1 MNLASNALLGLAS
14 LILVAQFSSITLR
27 VHGVYYAYERDDLV
41 RLRDYL
47 KSPTFN
53 LRANWSGPPCI
64 NNSSRW
70 VGVSCLNS
78 HVVHLVLDE
87 LQLTGS
93 LPPGFL
99 ENVTFLSRLSFRD
112 NSISGPL
119 PNLTNLVS
127 LQDVLLSG
135 NRFSGP
141 IPPDYVDLPRLKNL
155 ELHENNLSGRIPP
168 FGQLTLIGFNISYNR
183 LEGPIPQT
191 RVLQE
196 FPRSSYDHN
205 PGLCGRPLETPCA
218 VAPPPYIPPIP
229 TPAPGPFIPPPAR
242 LTRGLRAWIITVIA
256 AAAVLV
262 PLITVV
268 VFMFYCKMGFGR
280 KEQAR
285 EDQGVR
291 GSVEMMERSR
301 RHLKSREDPERTV
314 ELDIFNRE
322 IQAFD
327 LDDLLRAS
335 AEVLGRGKLGSTYK
349 TILESGSIVA
359 VKRLNNMNGLRKK
372 EFKQQMHMLG
382 NLMHENL
389 VRVIS
394 FYYSKEEKLVVYE
407 FVSDGNLFK
416 LLHENR
422 GPGRVPLAWDTRLSI
437 IKDIAKG
444 LSFLH
449 QSLSY
454 QKVPHANLKSSNV
467 LISRSNQNF
476 CAKLADFGFFS
487 LLSPRKSLENLAIG
501 RTPELS
507 QGKKLTHKADIYC
520 FGIIIL
526 ELMTGRIPG
535 ETTDDNQVIASDI
548 SEWVKETVH
557 GEWSTDV
564 LDVEIY
570 AAKEGHDDMLK
581 LTEIA
586 LECTDLVPERRP
598 EASELL
604 RRIEEIETGNQDN
617 N

>member
-1 MNLASNALLGLAS
+1 MILASNALLGLAI
-14 LILVAQFSSITLR
+14 LILVAQFSSITLC

-47 KSPTFN
+47 KSPTFS

-64 NNSSRW
+64 SNSSRW
-70 VGVSCLNS
+70 VGLSCLNS

-87 LQLTGS
+87 LHFTGS

-119 PNLTNLVS
+119 PNLTNLVY
-127 LQDVLLSG
+127 LRDVLLSG

-141 IPPDYVDLPRLKNL
+141 IPLDYVDLPRLKNL

-168 FGQLTLIGFNISYNR
+168 LSQLTLIGFNVSYNH

-191 RVLQE
+191 RVLQK
-196 FPRSSYDHN
+196 FPSSSYDHN

-218 VAPPPYIPPIP
+218 VAPPPYIPPTP
-229 TPAPGPFIPPPAR
+229 TPSLVPFIPPPAQPKK
-242 LTRGLRAWIITVIA
+242 GLRAWIIALIA
-256 AAAVLV
+256 AAAVVV
-262 PLITVV
+262 PLFTVAVV
-268 VFMFYCKMGFGR
+268 VFYCKMGSGR

-285 EDQGVR
+285 EDHRVS
-291 GSVEMMERSR
+291 GSVETMERSR
-301 RHLKSREDPERTV
+301 LQSKSREDPERTV
-314 ELDIFNRE
+314 ELDIFNGE
-322 IQAFD
+322 SQAFD

-335 AEVLGRGKLGSTYK
+335 AEVLRRGKLGTTYK
-349 TILESGSIVA
+349 ATLDSGAVVA
-359 VKRLNNMNGLRKK
+359 VKRLNNMNGLGQK
-372 EFKQQMHMLG
+372 EFKQHMQMLG
-382 NLMHENL
+382 NLRHKNL

-394 FYYSKEEKLVVYE
+394 YYYSKEEKLVVYE
-407 FVSDGNLFK
+407 FVSDGNLFE

-422 GPGRVPLAWDTRLSI
+422 GPGKVPLAWDTRLSI

-449 QSLSY
+449 QSSSS

-467 LISRSNQNF
+467 LISHSNQNF
-476 CAKLADFGFFS
+476 CAKLADFGFFP

-501 RTPELS
+501 RTPEFS
-507 QGKKLTHKADIYC
+507 QGKKLTHKSDIYC

-526 ELMTGRIPG
+526 ELITGRNPG
-535 ETTDDNQVIASDI
+535 ETMVDNQGTASDL
-548 SEWVKETVH
+548 SEWVKKTVQ
-557 GEWSTDV
+557 GEWSTDI
-564 LDVEIY
+564 LDIEIF

-604 RRIEEIETGNQDN
+604 RRIEEIEIGNQHN

>member
-1 MNLASNALLGLAS
+1 MNLASNASLGLAT
-14 LILVAQFSSITLR
+14 LNLVAWFSSITLC

-53 LRANWSGPPCI
+53 VRGNWSGPPCT
-64 NNSSRW
+64 NNGSRW

-87 LQLTGS
+87 LHLAGS
-93 LPPGFL
+93 LPPRFL

-119 PNLTNLVS
+119 PNLTNLIY
-127 LQDVLLSG
+127 LRDVLLSG

-141 IPPDYVDLPRLKNL
+141 IPLDYVDLLRLKNL
-155 ELHENNLSGRIPP
+155 ELLENNLSGGIPP

-191 RVLQE
+191 RVLQK
-196 FPRSSYDHN
+196 FPGSSYDHN
-205 PGLCGRPLETPCA
+205 PGLCGRPLETACP
-218 VAPPPYIPPIP
+218 VAPPPYIPPTP
-229 TPAPGPFIPPPAR
+229 TPAPVPFIPPTAQ
-242 LTRGLRAWIITVIA
+242 LTKGLRAWIIALIA
-256 AAAVLV
+256 VAAVLV
-262 PLITVV
+262 PLISVA
-268 VFMFYCKMGFGR
+268 VFVFYCKMGFSR

-285 EDQGVR
+285 EDEGVN
-291 GSVEMMERSR
+291 GSVVMMERR
-301 RHLKSREDPERTV
+301 RLHLQSGEDPERTV

-335 AEVLGRGKLGSTYK
+335 AEVLGRGTLGNTYK
-349 TILESGSIVA
+349 TILESGSVVA
-359 VKRLNNMNGLRKK
+359 VKRLNNMNGLGKK
-372 EFKQQMHMLG
+372 EFKQQMRTLG
-382 NLMHENL
+382 NLRHENL
-389 VRVIS
+389 VGLIS
-394 FYYSKEEKLVVYE
+394 FYYSKEEKLVIYE
-407 FVSDGNLFK
+407 FISDGNLFE
-416 LLHENR
+416 LLHESR

-449 QSLSY
+449 QSLSS

-467 LISRSNQNF
+467 LLSRGNQNF
-476 CAKLADFGFFS
+476 CAKLADFGFFP
-487 LLSPRKSLENLAIG
+487 LLSPRKSLENLAVG

-507 QGKKLTHKADIYC
+507 QGKKLTHKSDIYC
-520 FGIIIL
+520 FGIIML
-526 ELMTGRIPG
+526 ELMTGRIPR
-535 ETTDDNQVIASDI
+535 ETTDDDRELASDL
-548 SEWVKETVH
+548 SEWVRTTVH
-557 GEWSTDV
+557 GEWSTDI
-564 LDVEIY
+564 LDVEIF
-570 AAKEGHDDMLK
+570 AAKDGHDDMLK

-604 RRIEEIETGNQDN
+604 RRIEEIEIGNQDN